1 MIQEAKKDKHGSNWP
16 RVFWLLKLAGHVLY
30 LLPVMECGRLILHF
44 WWDGQS

>member
-30 LLPVMECGRLILHF
+30 LFVQDYVKIG
-44 WWDGQS
+44 